1 MGQVRKD
8 NIKDYWST
16 DLTISTPIFPNIV
29 SRKTDLKAFGKPGIL
44 VMVTSKQDS

>member
-16 DLTISTPIFPNIV
+16 DPTVSTPIFPNIM
-29 SRKTDLKAFGKPGIL
+29 SRKTDLKAFAKPGIL
-44 VMVTSKQDS
+44 LTVTRK